1 MKYKKIDVGPY
12 NIHLINTN
20 KFKTVTIKINFK
32 RKVKKSEITKR
43 SLLSRILLESSMN
56 YKSSRLLEIKI
67 EELYNLS
74 LNSSSYISGNYS
86 VLSLSSIFLN
96 DKYTEKNQVKN

>member
-32 RKVKKSEITKR
+32 RKTY
-43 SLLSRILLESSMN
+43 LT
-56 YKSSRLLEIKI
+56 
-67 EELYNLS
+67 
-74 LNSSSYISGNYS
+74 LN
-86 VLSLSSIFLN
+86 
-96 DKYTEKNQVKN
+96 

>member
-43 SLLSRILLESSMN
+43 SLLSRKLLESIPNILKDLGYDMLYLHTKLIN
-56 YKSSRLLEIKI
+56 YYDKFGWKKLMPFIKDDGI
-67 EELYNLS
+67 ERNI
-74 LNSSSYISGNYS
+74 YIFK
-86 VLSLSSIFLN
+86 I
-96 DKYTEKNQVKN
+96 

>member
-32 RKVKKSEITKR
+32 RKVKKREITKR
-43 SLLSRILLESSMN
+43 SLLSRLL
-56 YKSSRLLEIKI
+56 
-67 EELYNLS
+67 
-74 LNSSSYISGNYS
+74 
-86 VLSLSSIFLN
+86 
-96 DKYTEKNQVKN
+96 